1 MRRLLAP
8 SGLKESAKAIV
19 LHRIPMITVLTL
31 HRTALA
37 IMQAEL
43 IAWRSKLEHTP
54 PVVSATVR

>member
-8 SGLKESAKAIV
+8 SGLRESTKAIF
-19 LHRIPMITVLTL
+19 LHRIPMVAVLTL

-43 IAWRSKLEHTP
+43 VAWRTGLEHNA
-54 PVVSATVR
+54 SRIGTVR